1 MSNEDRILKWREERS
16 DAASAGRAER
26 LRAAAADTED
36 RLARA
41 RDASVARIEAERQAR
56 RDGQAADSLR
66 AREIGESLLPDPA
79 SLAAGQQ
86 SMVEIQRRRL
96 YTRGW
101 RLLGLLGLPTLL
113 VVLYTL
119 LWATPLYET
128 EALFTIRTIEGN
140 AASASG
146 GLLNIGGAAST
157 TADAFQVREFIL
169 SREMMN
175 RMQSRL
181 AFLDSFRGSAMD
193 PLSRVR
199 TTPLLGIDDH
209 DYYRRR
215 VRVAVDVQEGVL
227 KLHVQ
232 ARTAADAVRYAEGL
246 IGFARDQVNR
256 QSRAMNADQI
266 AALERTVAG
275 AEAEVRRSAMVRSN
289 VQQRRGEL
297 DPRQAAAT
305 IYQVI
310 GSLEVQLAEAE
321 NSRTALRAS
330 GLTESPALPQLEAR
344 LGALR
349 QQIVEQRAR
358 LVGGGGGSLQRTAYA
373 FETAGEQKQLAEI
386 KLQSALNTL
395 AQARLR
401 ALEQVRYFV
410 VIARPMPPVIPLVYR
425 GPALGF
431 MSLIGL
437 VLSFGLVS
445 TMVEIRRLKTR

>member
-16 DAASAGRAER
+16 EAASAGRAER

-36 RLARA
+36 RLDRA

-86 SMVEIQRRRL
+86 AMVESQRRRL
-96 YTRGW
+96 RTRGW

-146 GLLNIGGAAST
+146 GLLSIGGAAST

-181 AFLDSFRGSAMD
+181 AFLDSFRGPAMD

-266 AALERTVAG
+266 AALERTAAG

-431 MSLIGL
+431 MSLIVL
-437 VLSFGLVS
+437 VLGFGLVS
-445 TMVEIRRLKTR
+445 TMVEIRRLRTR